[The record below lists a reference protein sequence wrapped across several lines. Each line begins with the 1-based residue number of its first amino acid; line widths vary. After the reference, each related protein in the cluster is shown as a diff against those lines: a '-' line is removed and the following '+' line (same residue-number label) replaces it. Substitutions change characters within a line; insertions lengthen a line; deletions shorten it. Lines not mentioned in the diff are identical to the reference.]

1 MSTTANLW
9 IVKYK
14 PRRFSE
20 IIGNRTAILEF
31 RTWLEKRLKGAD
43 VEKAAFLWGPPG
55 VGKTLTVEVAAI
67 EYNLELIQM
76 NASDARSRERIRRV
90 LGMASQYLSLV
101 GGRRKIILV
110 DEVDGM
116 SGTEDRGGLA
126 AVIELIQQSRFPVVL
141 TANDPWD
148 PRFRPLRE
156 LCKMI
161 RYDRIRVPTLV
172 SYLRRIC
179 IAEGIVA
186 DDAALRIIAQRSD
199 GDVRSAVNDLQAIA
213 QGKKRLMLSDVEWLA
228 YRDRQYGAFD
238 VLKNIFAAR
247 TCRAAKAA
255 LASSLLDYNMIFQW
269 IHENLPLQYPSPEDL
284 AEAYDALSRADV
296 FLGRTKRTQAW
307 ALLSYALDLMTAGVS
322 MVKKGK
328 YKFTKYQFPQ
338 RIKILSQ
345 TKDIRTTMNSICSAI
360 AEKCHIST
368 KGAVSE
374 YLPYLRFIFRVNP
387 EMAAGIAKWL
397 KLDENM
403 ITFLAGSFD
412 RANEIISLM
421 RKRRKST

>member
-1 MSTTANLW
+1 MSAVATLW
-9 IVKYK
+9 VVKYK

-20 IIGNRTAILEF
+20 IIGNKAAILEF
-31 RTWLEKRLKGAD
+31 RTWLEKRLKGAN
-43 VEKAAFLWGPPG
+43 VENAAFLWGPPG

-76 NASDARSRERIRRV
+76 NASDARSRLRIKRI

-148 PRFRPLRE
+148 PKFRPLRD

-161 RYDRIRVPTLV
+161 KYDRIRVTTLA
-172 SYLRRIC
+172 SYLKRIC
-179 IAEGIVA
+179 TAEGIIA
-186 DDAALRIIAQRSD
+186 DDSALRFIAQRCN
-199 GDVRSAVNDLQAIA
+199 GDVRSAVNDLQALA
-213 QGKKRLMLSDVEWLA
+213 QGRRRLTLSDVQWLA
-228 YRDRQYGAFD
+228 FRDRQYGAFD
-238 VLKNIFAAR
+238 VLKNIFSAK
-247 TCRAAKAA
+247 TCRGAKAA

-269 IHENLPLQYPSPEDL
+269 IHENLPLQYTSAEEL
-284 AEAYDALSRADV
+284 AEAYEALSRADV

-307 ALLSYALDLMTAGVS
+307 TLLSYALDMMTAGVS
-322 MVKKGK
+322 MVKKGR
-328 YKFTKYQFPQ
+328 YRFTKYQFPQ

-345 TKDIRTTMNSICSAI
+345 TKDVRAIMTGICAAI
-360 AEKCHIST
+360 AEKCHISI
-368 KGAVSE
+368 KGAAFE
-374 YLPYLRFIFRVNP
+374 YLPFLRIIFESNT
-387 EMAAGIAKWL
+387 EMAAGIARWL
-397 KLDENM
+397 KLDESM
-403 ITFLAGSFD
+403 IAFLAGSFD
-412 RANEIISLM
+412 KANEIISLM
-421 RKRRKST
+421 KRRRST